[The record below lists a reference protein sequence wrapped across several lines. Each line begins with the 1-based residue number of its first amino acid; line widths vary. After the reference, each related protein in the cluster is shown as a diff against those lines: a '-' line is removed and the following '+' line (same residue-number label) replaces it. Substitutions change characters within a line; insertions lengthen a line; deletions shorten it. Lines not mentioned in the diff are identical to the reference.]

1 MALGRYPIPPPNEK
15 VLKMI
20 FGDLYDPSKEPHS
33 GPSKT
38 TSSTQQQ
45 NNQTNNNTLT
55 NIPFD
60 SASISSSSVQLTTN
74 NSTSSTSSTSSPM
87 NKNFDSCSSFN
98 DTVQPLSIFAQL
110 DYIVTDPPPTVPIS
124 VFSVEFKSFV
134 DCCLKKNPADRPD
147 LNGLMVN

>member
-20 FGDLYDPSKEPHS
+20 FGDLYDPSKESHS
-33 GPSKT
+33 GSSSKT
-38 TSSTQQQ
+38 ITQSQ
-45 NNQTNNNTLT
+45 NSTLT

-60 SASISSSSVQLTTN
+60 STSIASSIQLINT

-87 NKNFDSCSSFN
+87 NKNFDYI
-98 DTVQPLSIFAQL
+98 DAVPPLSIFAQL

-124 VFSVEFKSFV
+124 VFSAEFKSFV
-134 DCCLKKNPADRPD
+134 DSCLKKNPADRPD
-147 LNGLMVN
+147 LNGLMVKIGLYLYIFFN